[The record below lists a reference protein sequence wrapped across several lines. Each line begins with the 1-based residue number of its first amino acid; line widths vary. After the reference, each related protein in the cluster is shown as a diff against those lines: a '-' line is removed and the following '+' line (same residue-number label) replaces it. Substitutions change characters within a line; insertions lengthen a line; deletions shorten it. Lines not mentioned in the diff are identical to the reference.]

1 MLPDEVCIDYIIALI
16 KNKTAGIDIK
26 FAPLP
31 EFALEIINDGGLL
44 NHIKRGKGPGEK
56 SKGKK

>member
-1 MLPDEVCIDYIIALI
+1 LI

-31 EFALEIINDGGLL
+31 GFALEIINAGGLL
-44 NHIKRGKGPGEK
+44 NHLKRGKG
-56 SKGKK
+56 

>member
-1 MLPDEVCIDYIIALI
+1 MLPDEVCIDYIIGLI

-31 EFALEIINDGGLL
+31 GFALV
-44 NHIKRGKGPGEK
+44 KRGKG
-56 SKGKK
+56 